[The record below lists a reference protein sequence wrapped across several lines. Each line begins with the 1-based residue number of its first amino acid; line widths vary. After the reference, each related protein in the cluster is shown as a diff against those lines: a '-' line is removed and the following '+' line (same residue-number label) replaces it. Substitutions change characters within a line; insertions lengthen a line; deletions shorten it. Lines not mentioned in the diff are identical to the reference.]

1 MLEKVLSPFPNS
13 LNDLIYLQMSDPKEN
28 RENNEQEE
36 LIENS
41 DQIVEEKTE
50 EADAS
55 ASEEIKED
63 NLSDLEKAEIEIK
76 TLKADLSE
84 AKASE
89 MRTKAEMMNFRKRIE
104 KDKAN
109 WNQMTIKDIV
119 GSLLDP
125 LDNLDRTI
133 EAAGNSEG
141 YEDNS
146 ALKGL
151 NEGVK
156 MVITQFTEILERK
169 NVKSIYP
176 KGELFNPNEHEA
188 YAQIETEDVEEGHV
202 VEVFRKG
209 YKIGDAL
216 IRTATV
222 QVAKKPSVEENGE
235 EKE

>member
-1 MLEKVLSPFPNS
+1 MSKPNENPES
-13 LNDLIYLQMSDPKEN
+13 DIQDGNNDNEEIVV
-28 RENNEQEE
+28 ENNAAEE
-36 LIENS
+36 
-41 DQIVEEKTE
+41 TE
-50 EADAS
+50 TA

-76 TLKADLSE
+76 TLKADLEE
-84 AKASE
+84 AKGSE

-104 KDKAN
+104 KDKSN

-119 GSLLDP
+119 GSILDP

-133 EAAGNSEG
+133 DAASNSEG
-141 YEDNS
+141 YEDNA

-156 MVITQFTEILERK
+156 MVVSQFAEILERK

-188 YAQIETEDVEEGHV
+188 YAQVESDEVEEGHV

-209 YKIGDAL
+209 YKIGTAL

-222 QVAKKPSVEENGE
+222 QVSKKTVVEAPDEDKSSE
-235 EKE
+235 D

>member
-1 MLEKVLSPFPNS
+1 MSESENQEEKL
-13 LNDLIYLQMSDPKEN
+13 
-28 RENNEQEE
+28 ENNEESTGVDNSEEVKDPKDDAQEV
-36 LIENS
+36 
-41 DQIVEEKTE
+41 VEE
-50 EADAS
+50 
-55 ASEEIKED
+55 

-76 TLKADLSE
+76 KLKADLDE

-104 KDKAN
+104 KDKSN
-109 WNQMTIKDIV
+109 WNQLTIKDLV

-133 EAAGNSEG
+133 EAAENTAD
-141 YEDNS
+141 YESNT

-151 NEGVK
+151 GEGVK
-156 MVITQFTEILERK
+156 MVVNQFVDILDRK

-188 YAQIETEDVEEGHV
+188 YAQVESDEVEEGHV
-202 VEVFRKG
+202 VNVFRKG
-209 YKIGDAL
+209 YKIGDIL

-222 QVAKKPSVEENGE
+222 QVAKKPVETEDAETSE
-235 EKE
+235 EAKD